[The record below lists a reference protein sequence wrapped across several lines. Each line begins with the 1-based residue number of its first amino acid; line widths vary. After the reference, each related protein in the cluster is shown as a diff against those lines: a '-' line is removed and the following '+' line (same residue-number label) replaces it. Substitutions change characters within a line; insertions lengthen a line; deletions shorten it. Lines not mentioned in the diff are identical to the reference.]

1 MGLKTITYLAP
12 QLSNLFP
19 TEIKGATA
27 LLIFKEQI
35 KSWYRDNCSCRLYK
49 TYIANLGFL

>member
-19 TEIKGATA
+19 TEIKGTTA